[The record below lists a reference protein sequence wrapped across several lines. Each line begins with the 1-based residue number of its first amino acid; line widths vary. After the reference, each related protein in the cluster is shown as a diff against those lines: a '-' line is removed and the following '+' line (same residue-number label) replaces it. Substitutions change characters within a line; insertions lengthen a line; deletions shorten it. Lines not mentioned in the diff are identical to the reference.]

1 VAAAGTL
8 AELLGRR
15 ELRLTLDGVGPAAQ
29 ARLTAAGE
37 LAHRGD
43 SYTVALPAE
52 PDATTVPDLVADLVR
67 LGVRVHA
74 VEPGR
79 ISLEERLLNIL
90 RGEASEPNPGGNPMP
105 NPESTEEHR

>member
-1 VAAAGTL
+1 
-8 AELLGRR
+8 
-15 ELRLTLDGVGPAAQ
+15 
-29 ARLTAAGE
+29 
-37 LAHRGD
+37 
-43 SYTVALPAE
+43 
-52 PDATTVPDLVADLVR
+52 
-67 LGVRVHA
+67 VRVHA